1 MKVRCIKL
9 LDSRSRPVERS
20 AWAKLGSVYHVLT
33 VWVEPGQTRL
43 RLVGEEQTPA
53 LFEPEMFEVVSSA
66 IPPTWVVTS
75 PKPGC
80 LSLAPE
86 AWSGAGFWERFF
98 DGEAEAVARFQE
110 YRAKIVAADP

>member
-9 LDSRSRPVERS
+9 LDSTGRPAERS
-20 AWAKLGSVYHVLT
+20 PWAKVGSVYQVLSI
-33 VWVEPGQTRL
+33 WIEPARTWL
-43 RLVGEEQTPA
+43 RLVGEEPTPA

-66 IPPTWVVTS
+66 IPPSWVATS

-86 AWSGAGFWERFF
+86 PWSSPGFWERFF
-98 DGEAEAVARFQE
+98 DCEAEAVAVFEEQK
-110 YRAKIVAADP
+110 AKIVAADP